1 MGQLVTHIVN
11 ADKLFIITKSQNEFD
26 VKSFVSF
33 IGEPQKMDILK
44 KLLNNPAFDH
54 LAENIISFMDT
65 DEAMETM
72 IESELL
78 SDEERKVMRKMLR
91 KLMIKEAQMY
101 CEKEVEVILQFGCVE
116 TTLYKMFPF
125 FKDALQELKNSETLE
140 SFNQLYDI
148 LVWLQPGESQSN
160 DQTQL
165 QKLYHCSHFK
175 NVGLFRDVKGP
186 KDMLEAFEL
195 ANEAD
200 EEYEDED
207 EDDYDYDGRS
217 SMDGFE
223 NEDYCDRSD
232 FEDFSRFAS
241 CAERERAQKAFY
253 CESD

>member
-1 MGQLVTHIVN
+1 
-11 ADKLFIITKSQNEFD
+11 
-26 VKSFVSF
+26 
-33 IGEPQKMDILK
+33 
-44 KLLNNPAFDH
+44 
-54 LAENIISFMDT
+54 
-65 DEAMETM
+65 
-72 IESELL
+72 
-78 SDEERKVMRKMLR
+78 MLR

-125 FKDALQELKNSETLE
+125 FKDALQEPKNSDNLE

-175 NVGLFRDVKGP
+175 NLDVKGP
-186 KDMLEAFEL
+186 KGMLEAFEL

-200 EEYEDED
+200 EEDED
-207 EDDYDYDGRS
+207 DYDGRS

-223 NEDYCDRSD
+223 NEDYYDRSD
-232 FEDFSRFAS
+232 FEDFSRIAS
-241 CAERERAQKAFY
+241 YAERERAQKAFY

>member
-1 MGQLVTHIVN
+1 
-11 ADKLFIITKSQNEFD
+11 
-26 VKSFVSF
+26 
-33 IGEPQKMDILK
+33 MDILK

-54 LAENIISFMDT
+54 LAENVISFMDT

-78 SDEERKVMRKMLR
+78 SDEEREVMRKMLR
-91 KLMIKEAQMY
+91 KLMVKEAQMY
-101 CEKEVEVILQFGCVE
+101 CEKEVKLKVYYDHRKLFLIPVK
-116 TTLYKMFPF
+116 TTIYEMFPF
-125 FKDALQELKNSETLE
+125 FKDALQELKNGETLK

-160 DQTQL
+160 DETQL
-165 QKLYHCSHFK
+165 LHLYDWSHFK
-175 NVGLFRDVKGP
+175 NVGLFRDAKGP

>member
-1 MGQLVTHIVN
+1 
-11 ADKLFIITKSQNEFD
+11 
-26 VKSFVSF
+26 
-33 IGEPQKMDILK
+33 MDILK

-54 LAENIISFMDT
+54 LAENIIRFMDT
-65 DEAMETM
+65 DEAMEAM

-78 SDEERKVMRKMLR
+78 SDEERKVMREVLR
-91 KLMIKEAQMY
+91 KLMVKEAQMY
-101 CEKEVEVILQFGCVE
+101 CEKEVNVYSHHDYSKPRNFRKVYFK
-116 TTLYKMFPF
+116 TTLYTMFPF

-175 NVGLFRDVKGP
+175 NLDVKGP
-186 KDMLEAFEL
+186 KGMLEAFEL

>member
-1 MGQLVTHIVN
+1 
-11 ADKLFIITKSQNEFD
+11 
-26 VKSFVSF
+26 
-33 IGEPQKMDILK
+33 MDILK

-65 DEAMETM
+65 DEAMEAM

-91 KLMIKEAQMY
+91 KLMVKEAQMC
-101 CEKEVEVILQFGCVE
+101 CEKEVKLKVYFDHRKLFLIPVK
-116 TTLYKMFPF
+116 TTIYEMFPF
-125 FKDALQELKNSETLE
+125 FKDALQELKNGETLK

-160 DQTQL
+160 DETQL
-165 QKLYHCSHFK
+165 QNVYDWSYFK

>member
-1 MGQLVTHIVN
+1 
-11 ADKLFIITKSQNEFD
+11 
-26 VKSFVSF
+26 
-33 IGEPQKMDILK
+33 
-44 KLLNNPAFDH
+44 
-54 LAENIISFMDT
+54 
-65 DEAMETM
+65 
-72 IESELL
+72 
-78 SDEERKVMRKMLR
+78 MLR

-125 FKDALQELKNSETLE
+125 FKDALQELKNSDNLE

-148 LVWLQPGESQSN
+148 LVWLRPGESQSN

-175 NVGLFRDVKGP
+175 NLDVKGP
-186 KDMLEAFEL
+186 KGMLEAFEL

-200 EEYEDED
+200 EEYEDLLDEDED

-223 NEDYCDRSD
+223 DEDYYDRSD
-232 FEDFSRFAS
+232 FEDFSRIAS
-241 CAERERAQKAFY
+241 YAERERAQKAFY